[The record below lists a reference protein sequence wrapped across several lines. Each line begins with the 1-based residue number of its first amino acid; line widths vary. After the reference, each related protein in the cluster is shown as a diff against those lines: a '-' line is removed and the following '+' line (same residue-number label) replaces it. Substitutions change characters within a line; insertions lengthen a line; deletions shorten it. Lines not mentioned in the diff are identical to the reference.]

1 MPDPGPG
8 VGPLPEHVA
17 IIMDGNGRW
26 AQRHGWPRVAGHR
39 AGAESIRDVVKAC
52 RAWGIRYLTLYAFS
66 TENWSRP
73 QTEVSALMDLLVEYL
88 DRELPEL
95 KREGVQVRA
104 IGRWR
109 ELPERQ
115 RAKVQAAIEATRSND
130 TLVVAF
136 ALNYGGRKDIVD
148 ACRALSEE
156 AVAGRTRPKDIDE
169 EALRAKL
176 STAGMPYPDLLIRPS
191 GELRISNFLLWE
203 LAYTEFWFAQVLW
216 PDFRR
221 EHLRAAIDDFRKRR
235 RTFGALPE
243 QGR

>member
-1 MPDPGPG
+1 M
-8 VGPLPEHVA
+8 
-17 IIMDGNGRW
+17 
-26 AQRHGWPRVAGHR
+26 
-39 AGAESIRDVVKAC
+39 
-52 RAWGIRYLTLYAFS
+52 TLYAFS
-66 TENWSRP
+66 TENWNRP
-73 QTEVSALMDLLVEYL
+73 PEEVSALMDLLVEYL

-109 ELPERQ
+109 ELPEPQ
-115 RAKVQAAIEATRSND
+115 RSKVQTAVAATRAND
-130 TLVVAF
+130 KLIVAF
-136 ALNYGGRKDIVD
+136 ALNYGGRRDIVD
-148 ACRALSEE
+148 ACRSLAEE
-156 AVAGRTRPKDIDE
+156 VAAGRGRLEDIDE
-169 EALRAKL
+169 ESFRARL

-203 LAYTEFWFAQVLW
+203 LAYTEFWFAEVLW

-221 EHLRAAIDDFRKRR
+221 EHLRTAIDDFRKRR